1 MLKIKASFT
10 FVQFSSIRKLAFFF
24 LFSVTQKSARNPGNS
39 LLGRQFHQQ
48 TCAAFE
54 AQAL

>member
-39 LLGRQFHQQ
+39 LWRQFHQQ
-48 TCAAFE
+48 TCATFE

>member
-10 FVQFSSIRKLAFFF
+10 FVQFSSIRKFAFFF

-39 LLGRQFHQQ
+39 PWRQFHQQ
-48 TCAAFE
+48 TCATFE